1 MPLTFADMKH
11 EHIGLQENN
20 AELKAENK
28 KLTEKIID
36 ITKLTLPQAFGLP
49 EIDLFFKTMLY

>member
-1 MPLTFADMKH
+1 MKH